1 MFTDCGKRLFLNSA
15 NFIEL
20 FLKLIILFFLEL
32 NFRLFN
38 WFLIFERYDRD
49 GSGFLS
55 KGELKEVMKR
65 AGMSL
70 SSSDISKMMQ
80 KLDKNNDDKIS
91 LKVQN

>member
-1 MFTDCGKRLFLNSA
+1 MERDYFTIQPI
-15 NFIEL
+15 FIEL

-38 WFLIFERYDRD
+38 WFLIFERYDHD

-55 KGELKEVMKR
+55 KGELMEAMKA
-65 AGMSL
+65 AGMSQ
-70 SSSDISKMMQ
+70 SSSEISKLMQ
-80 KLDKNNDDKIS
+80 KLDKDNDDKIS

>member
-1 MFTDCGKRLFLNSA
+1 MERDYFTIQPI
-15 NFIEL
+15 FIEL
-20 FLKLIILFFLEL
+20 FLKLIILFSLEL

-55 KGELKEVMKR
+55 KGELMEAMKA
-65 AGMSL
+65 AGMSQ
-70 SSSDISKMMQ
+70 SSSEISKLMQ
-80 KLDKNNDDKIS
+80 KLDKDNDDKIS